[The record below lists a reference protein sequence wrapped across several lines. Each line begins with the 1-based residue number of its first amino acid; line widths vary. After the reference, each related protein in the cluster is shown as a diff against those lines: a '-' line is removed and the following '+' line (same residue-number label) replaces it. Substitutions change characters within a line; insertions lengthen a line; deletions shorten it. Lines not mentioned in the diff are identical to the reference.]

1 MENQNMK
8 KKHIDKE
15 KLLHDLFGEDELC
28 SHVLDVDNFFLIKK
42 NGILDAEIMLQLQSE
57 VETLI
62 GNGCFAL
69 IDKEAVNAFAMEKDG
84 IPIIALCA
92 GTLKKILYSASLLML
107 SDAFLP
113 EVGDMAACYHDISSN
128 EYTPKTDENN
138 DSVLKI
144 TISGDPCREKVGYMI
159 AYLAIHF
166 IFYHE
171 VGHHKKGHVKKLKE
185 KYNLYYSETPYTWI
199 SSKYLEERKQME
211 LEADM
216 YAIDM
221 LIEKID
227 SLMECWSKHLN
238 MDVTYSE
245 IFQLIVPALV
255 IIKENLPTEVW
266 RIEEIE
272 NGYYLPNIV
281 RIGFIVMILANQPRI
296 KRVMY
301 HDILELFKEDKKF
314 KMQFEKSYEIEVFD
328 DNFQLNKDVYEY
340 FFSLMITNAE
350 QLYADI
356 FVGNHLKTTFLSDV
370 KALNW
375 FLYQYK

>member
-1 MENQNMK
+1 
-8 KKHIDKE
+8 
-15 KLLHDLFGEDELC
+15 
-28 SHVLDVDNFFLIKK
+28 
-42 NGILDAEIMLQLQSE
+42 
-57 VETLI
+57 
-62 GNGCFAL
+62 
-69 IDKEAVNAFAMEKDG
+69 MEKNG

-113 EVGDMAACYHDISSN
+113 EVGNIAACYHDISSN
-128 EYTPKTDENN
+128 AYPPKTDEI
-138 DSVLKI
+138 DGSVLKI

-166 IFYHE
+166 IVYHE
-171 VGHHKKGHVKKLKE
+171 VGHHKKGHVRKLKE

-199 SSKYLEERKQME
+199 SDKYLEERKQME

-227 SLMECWSKHLN
+227 SLMECWSSHLN
-238 MDVTYSE
+238 MEITYSE

-266 RIEEIE
+266 HIGEIE

-281 RIGFIVMILANQPRI
+281 RIGFIVMILANQPHI
-296 KRVMY
+296 KKVMY
-301 HDILELFKEDKKF
+301 PNILELFTEDKEF
-314 KMQFEKSYEIEVFD
+314 RMQFEKSYEIEVFD

-340 FFSLMITNAE
+340 FFSLMVTNSE

>member
-1 MENQNMK
+1 MK
-8 KKHIDKE
+8 KKHMDKE
-15 KLLHDLFGEDELC
+15 KILRDLFAEDEAC
-28 SHVLDVDNFFLIKK
+28 SLVLDVESFFLLKK

-57 VETLI
+57 AETLI
-62 GNGCFAL
+62 GNGYFAL
-69 IDKEAVNAFAMEKDG
+69 IDKEMVNAFAMEKDG

-113 EVGDMAACYHDISSN
+113 EVGDIAACYHDISSN

-138 DSVLKI
+138 ESVLKI
-144 TISGDPCREKVGYMI
+144 TISGDPCREKMGYMI

-166 IFYHE
+166 IVYHE
-171 VGHHKKGHVKKLKE
+171 VGHHKKGHVRKLKE
-185 KYNLYYSETPYTWI
+185 NYNLYYSEAPYSWI
-199 SSKYLEERKQME
+199 SDEYLEERKQME
-211 LEADM
+211 LEADI

-227 SLMECWSKHLN
+227 SLMECWSNHLN
-238 MDVTYSE
+238 MEVTYSE

-266 RIEEIE
+266 HIEEIE

-281 RIGFIVMILANQPRI
+281 RIGFIIMMLANQPQI
-296 KRVMY
+296 KKVMY
-301 HDILELFKEDKKF
+301 PDILEYFKEDKKF
-314 KMQFEKSYEIEVFD
+314 RMKFEKICNIKVFD
-328 DNFQLNKDVYEY
+328 DNLQLNKDVYES
-340 FFSLMITNAE
+340 FFSLMVTNAE

-370 KALNW
+370 KAINW

>member
-1 MENQNMK
+1 MGTKHMDRK
-8 KKHIDKE
+8 KI
-15 KLLHDLFGEDELC
+15 LRGFFGEDELR
-28 SHVLDVDNFFLIKK
+28 SLVLDIDGFFLLQK

-69 IDKEAVNAFAMEKDG
+69 IDKEAVNAFAMEKNG

-113 EVGDMAACYHDISSN
+113 EVGNIAACYHDISSN
-128 EYTPKTDENN
+128 AYPPKTDEI
-138 DSVLKI
+138 DGSVLKI

-166 IFYHE
+166 IVYHE
-171 VGHHKKGHVKKLKE
+171 VGHHKKGHVRKLKE

-199 SSKYLEERKQME
+199 SDKYLEERKQME

-227 SLMECWSKHLN
+227 SLMECWSSHLN
-238 MDVTYSE
+238 MEITYSE

-266 RIEEIE
+266 HIGEIE

-281 RIGFIVMILANQPRI
+281 RIGFIVMILANQPHI
-296 KRVMY
+296 KKVMY
-301 HDILELFKEDKKF
+301 PNILELFTEDKEF
-314 KMQFEKSYEIEVFD
+314 RMQFEKSYEIEVFD

-340 FFSLMITNAE
+340 FFSLMVTNSE